1 MAQNPLRIVARIVA
15 KPDRIEETRALLV
28 SLIAPTRKEPG
39 CLSYELLQNLA
50 DPADF
55 TFVEKWESEAAFAA
69 HLATEHL
76 KAAFAK
82 APELVAAPPDIRQYA
97 VVQ

>member
-1 MAQNPLRIVARIVA
+1 MAQNPVRVVARIVA
-15 KPDRIEETRALLV
+15 KPDKVEETRALLV

-39 CLSYELLQNLA
+39 CVSYQLLQNRA
-50 DPADF
+50 DATDF
-55 TFVEKWESEAAFAA
+55 TFVEEWESEAALNA
-69 HLATEHL
+69 HFTTDHV

-82 APELVAAPPDIRQYA
+82 APELVAAAPDIRQYA